1 MLNRRHLR
9 IKILQALYA
18 FHQSEGSEI
27 GKAEKALMIS
37 IEKMYEM
44 YLFLMLLMIDIR
56 DVAERRIEDNKN
68 KRLPTEE
75 DLNPNRKFVDNRF
88 LQQLDANIGLKA
100 AANRAKVSWVGEG
113 ETIRKLYRSLIE
125 TPEYKEYMAAETPS
139 DEKAAFEADR
149 EVVVRT
155 FKRHLIN
162 NESLWFFFDE
172 KSILWSDDLDLVA
185 SMVLKTFKSFDA
197 KSDPTH
203 PILPLWKDPED
214 EKPFVKT
221 LFRKT
226 LTQGEEHE
234 KLIQESTENWEVE
247 RIALMDMIL
256 MQMAMT
262 EGREFNQIPLKV
274 SLNEYIE
281 IAKYYSTPKSSTFI
295 NGILDKI
302 FARMQEEGTI
312 RKVGRGL
319 IS

>member
-18 FHQSEGSEI
+18 FYQSEDSEI
-27 GKAEKALMIS
+27 AKAEKTLMMS

-44 YLFLMLLMIDIR
+44 YLLLLLLIIEIR
-56 DVAERRIEDNKN
+56 DVAERKIEDNKN

-75 DLNPNRKFVDNRF
+75 DLNPNLKFVNNSFIRR
-88 LQQLDANIGLKA
+88 LDANIALKA
-100 AANRAKVSWVGEG
+100 AANRAKVSWMGEG
-113 ETIRKLYRSLIE
+113 ELVRKLYKNLLE
-125 TPEYKEYMAAETPS
+125 TPEYKEYMAAEDRGTN
-139 DEKAAFEADR
+139 AYEADR
-149 EVVVRT
+149 ELVVRT
-155 FKRHLIN
+155 FKRHLVN
-162 NESLWFFFDE
+162 SESLWSFFDD
-172 KSILWSDDLDLVA
+172 KSIFWSDDLDLAA
-185 SMVLKTFKSFDA
+185 SMAIKTLKSFEED
-197 KSDPTH
+197 SDPAH

-226 LTQGEEHE
+226 LTQGPEHSKIIE
-234 KLIQESTENWEVE
+234 KSTDNWEVD

-256 MQMAMT
+256 MQMALS
-262 EGREFNQIPLKV
+262 EAREFKQIPLKV
-274 SLNEYIE
+274 TLNEYIE

-302 FARMQEEGTI
+302 FMQMKEEGTI
-312 RKVGRGL
+312 QKIGRGL

>member
-18 FHQSEGSEI
+18 LYQSEESEVD
-27 GKAEKALMIS
+27 KVEKSLMLS

-44 YLFLMLLMIDIR
+44 YLFLLLLIIEIR
-56 DVAERRIEDNKN
+56 DVAERKIEDNKN

-75 DLNPNRKFVDNRF
+75 DLNPNRRFVDNAF
-88 LQQLDANIGLKA
+88 IAQLDANIALKT
-100 AANRAKVSWVGEG
+100 AANPAKVSWMGEG
-113 ETIRKLYRSLIE
+113 ELVRKLYKILVE
-125 TPEYKEYMAAETPS
+125 TEEYKAYMATDPKAKDAYET
-139 DEKAAFEADR
+139 DR

-162 NESLWFFFDE
+162 AESLWFFFDD

-185 SMVLKTFKSFDA
+185 SMAIKTFKSFDA
-197 KSDPTH
+197 DTDPTH

-214 EKPFVKT
+214 EKPFVT
-221 LFRKT
+221 SLFRKT
-226 LTQGEEHE
+226 WVQAEEHRKIIE
-234 KLIQESTENWEVE
+234 ESTDNWEVD

-256 MQMAMT
+256 MQMALT
-262 EGREFNQIPLKV
+262 EARVFTQIPLKV
-274 SLNEYIE
+274 TLNEYIE

-302 FARMQEEGTI
+302 FIRMKEDGTI
-312 RKVGRGL
+312 KKVGRGL
-319 IS
+319 IT